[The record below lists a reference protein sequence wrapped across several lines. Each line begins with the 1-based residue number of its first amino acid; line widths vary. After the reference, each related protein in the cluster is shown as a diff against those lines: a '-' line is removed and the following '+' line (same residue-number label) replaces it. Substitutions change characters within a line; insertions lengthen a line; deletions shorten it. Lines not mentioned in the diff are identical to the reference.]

1 MIKTLDEVLRKVS
14 DLPQKTIAVA
24 QAEDPDILEVAESSI
39 EKKLAKFIFVGN
51 KEKITKMIREGNYHH
66 LESVEIIESES
77 EFSCAQK
84 VMELVKEKKADLPMK
99 GLLPTATFLRAVLNK
114 DNQMRTSK
122 TITQVTVFDKVDDE
136 GLIFVTDCA
145 MHISPDLNT
154 KKDIIENAVALCR
167 KISCDCPKVAVLTAI
182 ETVNPDMPETIDAA
196 VLSKMNDR
204 GQIKN
209 CIVDGP
215 FALDNA
221 ISAVSAAHKKIH
233 SEVAG
238 RADILVVSDI
248 RMGNVLHKAVT
259 YIARKKVASVV
270 MGTASPLIMTSRSD
284 SIEDKLLSIALS
296 SYLISLEQL
305 T

>member
-1 MIKTLDEVLRKVS
+1 MIKRLDEVLQKVS
-14 DLPQKTIAVA
+14 GLPRKTIAVA
-24 QAEDPDILEVAESSI
+24 QAADPDILEVAESSI
-39 EKKLAKFIFVGN
+39 EKKLAEFIFVGN
-51 KEKITKMIREGNYHH
+51 KEKIREMIRQGNYRH
-66 LESVEIIESES
+66 LENVELIESES
-77 EFSCAQK
+77 ELSCAQR

-122 TITQVTVFDKVDDE
+122 TMTQITVFDRVGEE
-136 GLIFVTDCA
+136 GLMFLTDCA

-154 KKDIIENAVALCR
+154 KKEILENAVALCR

-215 FALDNA
+215 LALDNA
-221 ISAVSAAHKKIH
+221 ISAASATHKQIG
-233 SEVAG
+233 SQVAG
-238 RADILVVSDI
+238 KADILVVSDI
-248 RMGNVLHKAVT
+248 RMGNVLHKAIT
-259 YIARKKVASVV
+259 YIARKKVASVI

-296 SYLISLEQL
+296 SYLTSLD
-305 T
+305 